1 MSVLSFE
8 NLTTKGLGIQQLEE
22 EVQRLFPE
30 AEVGRMDLDAMRT
43 KFAYEKFFERV
54 ENQELDIIIGTQ
66 MISKGLDF
74 DHVDLVVVPKSDA
87 MLHIQD
93 FRAEERA
100 YQLFTQMAGRAGRT
114 SQHGRML
121 LQTYNPY
128 QTIFE
133 KLSKD
138 PDHIYE
144 YFIQERNRFLYPPF
158 VKLIFIELKHR
169 REIRWKEHPCFWAL
183 F

>member
-1 MSVLSFE
+1 
-8 NLTTKGLGIQQLEE
+8 
-22 EVQRLFPE
+22 
-30 AEVGRMDLDAMRT
+30 MRT

-74 DHVDLVVVPKSDA
+74 DRVDLVVVPKSDA

-138 PDHIYE
+138 GSHIR
-144 YFIQERNRFLYPPF
+144 ILYSGKKQIPISAF
-158 VKLIFIELKHR
+158 CEINFHR
-169 REIRWKEHPCFWAL
+169 IKTPQRG
-183 F
+183 

>member
-1 MSVLSFE
+1 MVRDAAVPKQCPSCHSE

-30 AEVGRMDLDAMRT
+30 AEVGRMDADAMRT

-121 LQTYNPY
+121 LQTYN
-128 QTIFE
+128 
-133 KLSKD
+133 
-138 PDHIYE
+138 HIRP
-144 YFIQERNRFLYPPF
+144 FLRNCQR
-158 VKLIFIELKHR
+158 
-169 REIRWKEHPCFWAL
+169 IRITYTNTLFRKETDSYIRL
-183 F
+183 L